1 MSRVFL
7 KKLTSL
13 CLIVMVL
20 TASGLCSCLDSH
32 ATEQAPGS
40 ATAAYCADDAD
51 HCPSCPAG
59 DHSSADHDAASCFC
73 SCHLP
78 LLTQDIVIRH
88 NPVVSTLVSVETF
101 SALPEVWLDLFIP
114 PQNLA

>member
-1 MSRVFL
+1 MPRGFL

-20 TASGLCSCLDSH
+20 AASGLCTCLDSH

-40 ATAAYCADDAD
+40 ASAVHCTDDAD
-51 HCPSCPAG
+51 HCPACPAG

-73 SCHLP
+73 ACHLP
-78 LLTQDIVIRH
+78 LLTQGINIRH
-88 NPVVSTLVSVETF
+88 NPVVSTLVSVEKIT
-101 SALPEVWLDLFIP
+101 AIPEVWLDLFIP